1 LDYDTKYRYKMRPKI
16 VFNSAMSLDGRTK
29 CGEEGCE
36 FLSRL
41 DRYRV
46 HELRGYVD
54 AVMVDVDSIILND
67 PALGFRTA
75 TDKKE
80 PYKIIV
86 DAKADV
92 PETAKILSE
101 PGKKLIVVSKDASS
115 RKVEKL
121 AKMEGVEIMTCGDY
135 AVNLNELLDR
145 LYDTGISALLLEGAG
160 GLVRRMFSEGYVD
173 EIYLAVIPTIL
184 GKGPEVFEKELPA
197 EIKLDLDG
205 ILQYGDQIVLH
216 YLVKK

>member
-1 LDYDTKYRYKMRPKI
+1 
-16 VFNSAMSLDGRTK
+16 
-29 CGEEGCE
+29 
-36 FLSRL
+36 
-41 DRYRV
+41 
-46 HELRGYVD
+46 
-54 AVMVDVDSIILND
+54 VDSIILND
-67 PALGFRTA
+67 PSLGYRTA

-86 DAKADV
+86 DAKAEI
-92 PETAKILSE
+92 PENAKILSE

-115 RKVEKL
+115 RKLEKL
-121 AKMEGVEIMTCGDY
+121 AKTEGVEIMTCGDY

-145 LYDTGISALLLEGAG
+145 LYDTGISALLLEGSG

-184 GKGPEVFEKELPA
+184 GKGSEVFEKELPT